1 VSSPNLSSSP
11 IRIGSRVGDVAA
23 NGAAVP
29 HLTSAE
35 RGPVAEMRAAEAAVQ
50 RQMPIRPYT
59 QSLTLIIERESSA
72 WDRAATFRL
81 GSR

>member
-1 VSSPNLSSSP
+1 
-11 IRIGSRVGDVAA
+11 
-23 NGAAVP
+23 
-29 HLTSAE
+29 
-35 RGPVAEMRAAEAAVQ
+35 MRAAEAAVQ